1 MQKAFW
7 IDKLV
12 KAFFL
17 LLTLFTLSIL
27 FFILGV
33 IFKKGLPVVDW
44 GFLTGSIQEMG
55 KSGGIFPTIVGTV
68 YLTFLG
74 VAIATP
80 LGVGTAIYLVEYT
93 RENKITRAIRFG
105 ADCLAGI
112 PSIIFGMF
120 GFVFFVITL
129 RLGWSLLS
137 GAFTLAFMVLPTLIR
152 TTEEALKAVPQ
163 GYREVSFSLGTGKWQ
178 TVVHAVLPRALPGI
192 LTGVI
197 LSVGRCV
204 GETAAV
210 IFTAGSALGI
220 PRTLFD
226 STRTMSVHFYILARE
241 GLSLENAYGTAVVL
255 VLSILIINLVAYTLM
270 HRYISKY
277 A

>member
-1 MQKAFW
+1 MQKSILVDKSVKVLFW
-7 IDKLV
+7 G
-12 KAFFL
+12 
-17 LLTLFTLSIL
+17 LTLFTLLIL
-27 FFILGV
+27 FFILG
-33 IFKKGLPVVDW
+33 FLLKNGLPVVSWD
-44 GFLTGSIQEMG
+44 FLTQPIRDMG
-55 KSGGIFPTIVGTV
+55 KSGGIFPSIIGTI
-68 YLTFLG
+68 YLTVLG

-80 LGVGTAIYLVEYT
+80 LGVGTSIYLVEYT
-93 RENKITRAIRFG
+93 RENRMTRMIRFG

-129 RLGWSLLS
+129 KMGWSLLS
-137 GAFTLAFMVLPTLIR
+137 GAFTIAFMVLPTIIR
-152 TTEEALKAVPQ
+152 TAEEALKSVPQ
-163 GYREVSFSLGTGKWQ
+163 GYREVSYSLGSGKWQ

-192 LTGVI
+192 LTGIV

-220 PRTLFD
+220 PMSVFD

-241 GLSLENAYGTAVVL
+241 GISMENAYGTAVVL
-255 VLSILIINLVAYTLM
+255 VLAILFINVLAYTLM

-277 A
+277 S